1 MGEKVIADKI
11 GKSDRYIEKMRI
23 FLGPINGKIYKNIR
37 NKKNIYS

>member
-11 GKSDRYIEKMRI
+11 GESNRYIGKIRI
-23 FLGPINGKIYKNIR
+23 FIYLIIGKIHKNIR